1 MATKTP
7 TTTDACRRPYRFTIK
22 QLERMI
28 ETGVIPDSTDVELV
42 RGKLYRMTKYEPHN
56 FTVAMMARRLGRMFP
71 EEEFTVREEK
81 SMSHDQR
88 SMPEPDI
95 AVVRGRLEDFRPRPP
110 STSEAVLLVEVC
122 QSTKRADYHD
132 KLSLYAEGGAPTYWI
147 VDLDAR
153 TVTVHADPMSQGARS
168 IYSRVEAFADDA
180 SVPVVFDGRELG
192 RIVVKDVLP
201 PPS

>member
-1 MATKTP
+1 MTTTTP
-7 TTTDACRRPYRFTIK
+7 TTDACRRPYRFSVK

-28 ETGVIPDSTDVELV
+28 KTGVIPDSTDVELI

-56 FTVAMMARRLGRMFP
+56 FTVAMIARLLGRIFS

-88 SMPEPDI
+88 SMPEPDV

-110 STSEAVLLVEVC
+110 STSEAVLIVEVC

-132 KLSLYAEGGAPTYWI
+132 KLTLYAEAGAPNYWI
-147 VDLDAR
+147 VDFDAR
-153 TVTVHADPMSQGARS
+153 TIVVHSEPTTEGEFG
-168 IYSRVEAFADDA
+168 RVETFAEGA
-180 SVPVVFDGRELG
+180 SAPVVLDGREVG
-192 RIVVKDVLP
+192 RIAVKDVLP
-201 PPS
+201 PKE